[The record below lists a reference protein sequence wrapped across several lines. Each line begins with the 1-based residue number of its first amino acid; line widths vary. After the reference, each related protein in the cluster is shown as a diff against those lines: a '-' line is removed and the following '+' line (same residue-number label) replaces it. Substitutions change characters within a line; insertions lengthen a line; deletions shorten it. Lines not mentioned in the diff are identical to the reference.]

1 MLAQISDGKLSLGGL
16 FDGFKIN
23 PNNYKDTIT
32 QFKGLDLL
40 SSQFRDSQTGAT
52 NWDAVAQSIECC
64 DETALSYFKTL
75 DDGNGTINNQA
86 TSVKGLS
93 NYLAQAGKSFDF
105 AAVKA
110 TLLNTTLSSSVR

>member
-1 MLAQISDGKLSLGGL
+1 MALGGL
-16 FDGFKIN
+16 FNGLRIN
-23 PNNYKDTIT
+23 PDDYRETIS
-32 QFKGLDLL
+32 QFQKLDLSL
-40 SSQFRDSQTGAT
+40 PEFINDQTGAT

-86 TSVKGLS
+86 ASVKGLS

-110 TLLNTTLSSSVR
+110 TLLNTALSSSVR